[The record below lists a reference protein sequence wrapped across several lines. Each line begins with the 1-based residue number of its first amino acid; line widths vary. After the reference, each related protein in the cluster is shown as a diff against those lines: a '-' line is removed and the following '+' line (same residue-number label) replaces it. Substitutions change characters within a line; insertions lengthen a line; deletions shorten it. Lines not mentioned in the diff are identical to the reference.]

1 LKQPLGRVTGAEMGA
16 EDGGDIGIGIGSR
29 VGIGA
34 GERELG
40 RGDNGIGRLI

>member
-1 LKQPLGRVTGAEMGA
+1 MGA